1 MKTPDSTVQ
10 GKRLPGSSNGFQVRR
25 SGSQGSSALIQS
37 VFYTWRIHGREL
49 AKDPRCISSS
59 LGRPWLMLLALLL
72 LQLHP
77 LYLVPH
83 QIPRFS

>member
-1 MKTPDSTVQ
+1 MDASKTAQ
-10 GKRLPGSSNGFQVRR
+10 GITTFNEGHTRDGG
-25 SGSQGSSALIQS
+25 
-37 VFYTWRIHGREL
+37 L

-59 LGRPWLMLLALLL
+59 LGQPWLMLLALLL